1 MARAKLLDGLRVNSE
16 ELSLDMGLARG
27 DEDGEVVGCSL
38 SNSTSTFRARCEER
52 PDTLP
57 SITLDLRDED
67 LEALAPKARA
77 AWERL
82 QALFADEDV

>member
-1 MARAKLLDGLRVNSE
+1 MSRVKLHDGLRVNSE
-16 ELSLDMGLARG
+16 ELCLDVGPARG
-27 DEDGEVVGCSL
+27 DDEGEVVGCSL
-38 SNSTSTFRARCEER
+38 TNSTASFRARCVER

-82 QALFADEDV
+82 QALFAEEDA

>member
-1 MARAKLLDGLRVNSE
+1 MPRVKLHDGLRVNSE
-16 ELSLDMGLARG
+16 ELCLDVGLARG
-27 DEDGEVVGCSL
+27 DDGGEEETIL
-38 SNSTSTFRARCEER
+38 STSTATFRAICENR

-82 QALFADEDV
+82 QALFADEDG

>member
-1 MARAKLLDGLRVNSE
+1 MRVKMPAGFWDE
-16 ELSLDMGLARG
+16 EGEILPDVDLARRG
-27 DEDGEVVGCSL
+27 DGEEEGAEMSL
-38 SNSTSTFRARCEER
+38 SRSTATFRAICEER

-82 QALFADEDV
+82 QALFAEEDA

>member
-1 MARAKLLDGLRVNSE
+1 MPRVKLHDGLRLNSE
-16 ELSLDMGLARG
+16 ELRIDVGLARG
-27 DEDGEVVGCSL
+27 DNGGEDAEHCL
-38 SNSTSTFRARCEER
+38 STSTATFRAICEER

-67 LEALAPKARA
+67 LEALAPQARA